1 LHHLEYFH
9 DHVRIENMLFDGTRP
24 PVNGEL
30 SPDLAR
36 PGMGVELKH
45 ADIERFA
52 A

>member
-1 LHHLEYFH
+1 MF
-9 DHVRIENMLFDGTRP
+9 FDAARS

-36 PGMGVELKH
+36 PGMGVELKR
-45 ADIERFA
+45 ANVERFA